1 MFCFQNYMEISS
13 RIPGSTIVL
22 HSSRYFKSTNTRLF
36 MENIDLS
43 KFLWLV
49 KFRVIF
55 SKSALFLNKN
65 TSNQLDVLVFL
76 RN

>member
-1 MFCFQNYMEISS
+1 
-13 RIPGSTIVL
+13 
-22 HSSRYFKSTNTRLF
+22 

-65 TSNQLDVLVFL
+65 TSYKLDVLVFL